1 MNGGNKKM
9 TVVWEDVIS
18 VINLII
24 PHIVF
29 LGIAIMTILG
39 IVIYAKKFN
48 KKKRRLVRSE
58 AMVAFFMVIILILN
72 LIMTGPLK
80 NLISS
85 SFAKLGTLNEATIAN
100 SISTIDNV
108 ASEGFVLA
116 KNEDNALPLEDNNVN
131 VFGWSATNPLFGGT
145 GSGSIDT
152 STSVGIIESLE
163 NAGYNIN
170 HDLLDLYTEYRID
183 RPVIDINAGQDW
195 TLPEVPRNQYP
206 LDLIEEAKN
215 FSENAIVVIS
225 RSGGEGA
232 DLPHDMGAVMDGS
245 FNQGTKYTQASYK
258 DNSDSYNDFTEG
270 QHYLELSQTE
280 RDMIELVD
288 ENFENVIVVYNGANT
303 FELDWINEYENING
317 VILAPAPGIYGF
329 NTLGKIFNGD
339 INPSGRT
346 VDTWASDLTRSAVY
360 NNIGSFAYDNVDD
373 VVASAKEN
381 WERADGIVGF
391 LNYNEGI
398 YVGYKFYETAAE
410 EGLINYE
417 EEVTLPFGYG
427 LSYTSFEQEIT
438 NFEENGNVVNIEVTV
453 RNTGNTAGKETV
465 QLYYT
470 PPYENGGI
478 EKASVN
484 LIRFA
489 KTGQIAPGDQA
500 VIALEFPIEEMA
512 AYDESGDGKYILE
525 QGLYDIS
532 LRSDSHT
539 VIANESIEVGQDI
552 IYPNFMESED
562 VNNKLEFAGGNL
574 NYLSR
579 ENGFGNYVE
588 ATQGPINFSAT
599 EQIEA
604 NGTWDLEAHN
614 NPTDKM
620 PITDAENNLELYDLR
635 GVAFDDPLWD
645 DLLDQMNIAEV
656 VNFIA
661 YGGHQLPPID
671 SLGKVR
677 TLETD
682 GPAGVNSY
690 MTGAFGTGFSSEL
703 LLAQTWNT
711 ELSSEMGSAI
721 ATEFAE
727 FGFSGWYGPSMNI
740 HRSPFGGRNF
750 EYYSE
755 DGYLSGAMAV
765 SAVSAAYDQGVY
777 PFLKH
782 FAFNEQET
790 NRNAMVNTWLNEQ
803 SARELYL
810 KPFEMVIKDKEEFD
824 PLAIMSAFNYIGND
838 WVGSNDNLLNG
849 ILRSEW
855 GFEGLVLSDY
865 FGNYGYMD
873 ADRAI
878 RGGTDVMLGT
888 AGNEAILTDQSSAT
902 SVINMRK
909 AVKNAL
915 FTVVNSRAYETNPNA
930 EMPFWQ
936 RILYIST
943 SVLVLLLTLWA
954 YYEYRRYQKV
964 E

>member
-1 MNGGNKKM
+1 M

-24 PHIVF
+24 PHLIF
-29 LGIAIMTILG
+29 IGIAIIAVIG
-39 IVIYAKKFN
+39 IMIYAKKFN

-58 AMVAFFMVIILILN
+58 SVIAFFMVVILIVN

-80 NLISS
+80 NLASS
-85 SFAKLGTLNEATIAN
+85 SFAQLGSLTEATIAN
-100 SISTIDNV
+100 SMSTIDNV

-116 KNEDNALPLEDNNVN
+116 KNEENALPLENDNVN
-131 VFGWSATNPLFGGT
+131 VFGWAATNPLFGGT
-145 GSGSIDT
+145 GSGAIDT
-152 STSVGIIESLE
+152 STSIGILESLE
-163 NAGYNIN
+163 NAGYNLN
-170 HDLLDLYTEYRID
+170 QDLLDLYTKYRID

-195 TLPEVPRNQYP
+195 TLPEVPRDQYSN
-206 LDLIEEAKN
+206 DLIEEAQN

-245 FNQGTKYTQASYK
+245 FDQGTKYTQASYEN
-258 DNSDSYNDFTEG
+258 NSDDYDDFTEG
-270 QHYLELSQTE
+270 QHYLELTQTE

-303 FELDWINEYENING
+303 FELGWINEYENING

-329 NTLGKIFNGD
+329 NTLGNIINGE
-339 INPSGRT
+339 INPSGKT
-346 VDTWASDLTRSAVY
+346 VDTWANDLTQTAVY
-360 NNIGSFAYDNVDD
+360 NNIGSFAYDNVGD
-373 VVASAKEN
+373 VVATAQEN
-381 WERADGIVGF
+381 WDRADGIVGF

-398 YVGYKFYETAAE
+398 YVGYKFYETADE
-410 EGLINYE
+410 EGLIDYE

-427 LSYTSFEQEIT
+427 LSFTDFEQEIT
-438 NFEENGNVVNIEVTV
+438 NFEEDGGVVNVEVTV
-453 RNTGNTAGKETV
+453 RNTGDTAGKEVV

-484 LIRFA
+484 LIRFT
-489 KTGQIAPGDQA
+489 KTGEILPGDEA
-500 VIALEFPIEEMA
+500 VLELEFPVEAMA
-512 AYDESGDGKYILE
+512 AYDESGEGEYILE
-525 QGLYDIS
+525 QGLYNIS

-539 VIANESIEVGQDI
+539 VIVDETIEVDEDI

-562 VNNKLEFAGGNL
+562 VNNKLEFANGDL
-574 NYLSR
+574 TYLSR
-579 ENGFGNYVE
+579 ENGFENYEE
-588 ATQGPINFSAT
+588 ATQAPTNFSAT
-599 EQIEA
+599 EPIEA
-604 NGTWDLEAHN
+604 NGTWNLEEHN
-614 NPTDKM
+614 DPNDEMPT
-620 PITDAENNLELYDLR
+620 TDADNGLELFGLR

-645 DLLDQMNIAEV
+645 DLLDQMNIDEV

-661 YGGHQLPPID
+661 YGGHQTPPID
-671 SLGKVR
+671 SLGKAR

-690 MTGAFGTGFSSEL
+690 MTGAFGTGFPSEL

-711 ELSSEMGSAI
+711 ELSYEMGGTI
-721 ATEFAE
+721 ASEFAE

-755 DGYLSGAMAV
+755 DGYLSGEMAV
-765 SAVSAAYDQGVY
+765 YTVDAAYEQGVY

-810 KPFEMVIKDKEEFD
+810 KPFEMVVKEKEEFE

-849 ILRSEW
+849 ILRGEW

-888 AGNEAILTDQSSAT
+888 AGNEAILTDQTSAT
-902 SVINMRK
+902 SVLNMRN

-915 FTVVNSRAYETNPNA
+915 FTIVNSRAYETNPNA
-930 EMPFWQ
+930 QMPAWQ
-936 RILYIST
+936 RTLYIIT
-943 SVLVLLLTLWA
+943 AVLVLFLALWA
-954 YYEYRRYQKV
+954 YYEYRRYQKA
-964 E
+964 EKQI